1 MATET
6 IAVAG
11 PMLRPLDSGTT
22 DVELRRPSRRPRVAL
37 SNVLI
42 DQVDYAAAVG
52 KLSDFLNTPGLHQV
66 VTVNLDFLS
75 IAHREVRF
83 REIINNADL
92 AVPDGMPLVWVS
104 RIKDQPLPQRITGV
118 ELVHECCLIAARE
131 HRSLYLLGAA
141 PGIADAAASQLI
153 EQYPG
158 LRIAGAYS
166 PPYRQLTEAEDDE
179 LVQTINAAS
188 PDILLVALGAPRQDR
203 WIYEHRAHL
212 TASIAIGVGCVL
224 DLYAGVVSR
233 APGWMQRTGLE
244 WSYRLLR
251 EPGRLW
257 RRYFLDDIPMLGRL
271 ILTGPSPST
280 HPRLMHM
287 RPAEG
292 QAQ

>member
-1 MATET
+1 MATEI
-6 IAVAG
+6 IAVDG
-11 PMLRPLDSGTT
+11 PMLRPRDIGVVDFET
-22 DVELRRPSRRPRVAL
+22 RRPARRPRVAV
-37 SNVLI
+37 SDVLI
-42 DQVDYAAAVG
+42 DQVDRAMAVQ
-52 KLSDFLNTPGLHQV
+52 KLNEFLTSPGLHQI

-92 AVPDGMPLVWVS
+92 AVADGMPLVWVS

-118 ELVHECCLIAARE
+118 ELVHECCLIAARD
-131 HRSLYLLGAA
+131 HRSIYLLGAA
-141 PGIADAAASQLI
+141 PGIAEAAASQLI

-166 PPYRQLTEAEDDE
+166 PPYRTLTEAEDVE
-179 LVQTINAAS
+179 LIRTINATN

-203 WIYEHRAHL
+203 WIYEHRARL

-244 WSYRLLR
+244 WSYRLVQ

-257 RRYFLDDIPMLGRL
+257 RRYILDDIPMLGRL
-271 ILTGPSPST
+271 VLNGQSTST
-280 HPRLMHM
+280 HPRLMHI